1 MFKKYTSKIILVAGL
16 FLAFFCFQ
24 NVNATTIYFE
34 DDFDDYVA
42 LGPLSEYSN
51 WFLPSGGGYSS
62 PIVSSDNYVS
72 AWNSLKFYYHD
83 GAQSGIEYNFNSSLN
98 SFYVSADILLETPS
112 SFQQGS
118 SILQFNASD
127 GNNYN
132 YVYFRCGK
140 NYSGSLVGT
149 IYYGSGDYSENNE
162 LVNQLCNGSFNKVS
176 VYFERDYLNNR
187 TIVSTYINGDL
198 VSTIYDD
205 FYQDGFYNIFIT
217 SQSVADGVYLD
228 NFIISDTMLSNDPD
242 PIDGVCGTSDG
253 QTYSY
258 PTTLPEDFCSA
269 GELIT
274 PSLVYDGYGWTWSCS
289 GLYGGE
295 SVSCEAYNSS
305 PVDAVCGADDG
316 GTFSNT
322 SEMTEACSVGSL
334 IFPSFVETSSG
345 WTWICAGING
355 GSQAYCSATLST
367 TTYPTLPTQEDCS
380 SYTFPDKW
388 ICEIK
393 NLLTSAFLPS
403 ESKLNELNI
412 AINSFQGKAP
422 FNYLSSAINKFND
435 LKNGISESDLNIT
448 LMSNTSEVNLN
459 DLTGLYDV
467 IKGFFTIMVVLAFIF
482 WGVGY
487 IKHFFK

>member
-1 MFKKYTSKIILVAGL
+1 MFKKYTSKIILVLGL
-16 FLAFFCFQ
+16 FLTFFWY
-24 NVNATTIYFE
+24 NNASAATIYFQ
-34 DDFDDYVA
+34 DDFDSYNLGDGLSGKNGYYKGSYSDTYISDDVFVSSPYSLKMQHSNNRFYKDLTNDYTGLEEVYIEQDVYLSDEWSSLSIA
-42 LGPLSEYSN
+42 INSEYDFSFLIGFNEYNGTFFYSPASPDTIIDDNTNCSSN
-51 WFLPSGGGYSS
+51 AYCQSWFNLGLYFFLDKTTDTLSYSVY
-62 PIVSSDNYVS
+62 IDNVLIDTYNLEDYTSNLYTV
-72 AWNSLKFYYHD
+72 
-83 GAQSGIEYNFNSSLN
+83 IEYGSINS
-98 SFYVSADILLETPS
+98 VPA
-112 SFQQGS
+112 
-118 SILQFNASD
+118 
-127 GNNYN
+127 
-132 YVYFRCGK
+132 
-140 NYSGSLVGT
+140 
-149 IYYGSGDYSENNE
+149 
-162 LVNQLCNGSFNKVS
+162 
-176 VYFERDYLNNR
+176 
-187 TIVSTYINGDL
+187 YI
-198 VSTIYDD
+198 
-205 FYQDGFYNIFIT
+205 
-217 SQSVADGVYLD
+217 D
-228 NFIISDTMLSNDPD
+228 NFKISDTFE
-242 PIDGVCGTSDG
+242 T
-253 QTYSY
+253 
-258 PTTLPEDFCSA
+258 
-269 GELIT
+269 T
-274 PSLVYDGYGWTWSCS
+274 PS
-289 GLYGGE
+289 
-295 SVSCEAYNSS
+295 
-305 PVDAVCGADDG
+305 PIDAVCGSDDG

>member
-1 MFKKYTSKIILVAGL
+1 MKNFKKIILL
-16 FLAFFCFQ
+16 FAFIISGIFFFNF
-24 NVNATTIYFE
+24 NVSATTIYFE
-34 DDFDDYVA
+34 DDFDSYVVSD
-42 LGPLSEYSN
+42 PLSDYSN
-51 WFLPSGGGYSS
+51 WSTPYRV
-62 PIVSSDNYVS
+62 PPTITSDYYVS
-72 AWNSLKFYYHD
+72 AWNSVRFQYDENGDKY
-83 GAQSGIEYNFNSSLN
+83 AQYNFNSSLD
-98 SFYVSADILLETPS
+98 SFYVSADVLLETFPEQGATE
-112 SFQQGS
+112 FQFG
-118 SILQFNASD
+118 ASND
-127 GNNYN
+127 NDSYF
-132 YVYFRCGK
+132 VLFRCSK
-140 NYSGSLVGT
+140 NYDSIQGQVLMFQYSGSVSY
-149 IYYGSGDYSENNE
+149 IDNE
-162 LVNQLCNGSFNKVS
+162 VVNQLCNGDFNNIS
-176 VYFERDYLNNR
+176 VHFERDYLNNR
-187 TIVSTYINGDL
+187 TIISSYINGDL
-198 VSTIYDD
+198 VGTVYNYFSNS
-205 FYQDGFYNIFIT
+205 GFYYAFIDT
-217 SQSVADGVYLD
+217 GRIYLD
-228 NFIISDTMLSNDPD
+228 NFKISDTLLSNDPD
-242 PIDGVCGTSDG
+242 PVDATCGSSDR

-258 PTTLPEDFCSA
+258 PTTLPEDFCA
-269 GELIT
+269 TGELIT
-274 PSLVYDGYGWTWSCS
+274 PSLVYDGYGWNWSCS

-305 PVDAVCGADDG
+305 SVDAVCGADDG
-316 GTFSNT
+316 GTFLNT
-322 SEMTEACSVGSL
+322 SEMTEACSMGSL

-367 TTYPTLPTQEDCS
+367 TTYPTLPTEEDCS

-403 ESKLNELNI
+403 EEKLNELNI

-422 FNYLSSAINKFND
+422 FNYLSSASEKFND

>member
-1 MFKKYTSKIILVAGL
+1 MSVFFTKKFLSTMCVCFLLIGGANALACSDDNGHNIVSYDYNSTTGFIELGITFDGYMDDMCWDGCWTEYSGFVDSSKDPFAGL
-16 FLAFFCFQ
+16 YLYGPDAKYLGGARYVSGCGYHASSGLEWAS
-24 NVNATTIYFE
+24 ATTGNTCTVCF
-34 DDFDDYVA
+34 
-42 LGPLSEYSN
+42 SEL
-51 WFLPSGGGYSS
+51 WTYSS
-62 PIVSSDNYVS
+62 YDYSTTLLLSSSGTCLTKAEIDGYLGSDSLENRRVDGIVLHDSDANFSLYGTANTNFDWATCDLKVGSVAPPPVPVDATCGSSD
-72 AWNSLKFYYHD
+72 
-83 GAQSGIEYNFNSSLN
+83 
-98 SFYVSADILLETPS
+98 
-112 SFQQGS
+112 
-118 SILQFNASD
+118 
-127 GNNYN
+127 
-132 YVYFRCGK
+132 R
-140 NYSGSLVGT
+140 
-149 IYYGSGDYSENNE
+149 
-162 LVNQLCNGSFNKVS
+162 
-176 VYFERDYLNNR
+176 
-187 TIVSTYINGDL
+187 
-198 VSTIYDD
+198 
-205 FYQDGFYNIFIT
+205 
-217 SQSVADGVYLD
+217 
-228 NFIISDTMLSNDPD
+228 
-242 PIDGVCGTSDG
+242 

-258 PTTLPEDFCSA
+258 PTTLPEDFCA
-269 GELIT
+269 TGELIT
-274 PSLVYDGYGWTWSCS
+274 PSLVYDGYGWNWSCS

-305 PVDAVCGADDG
+305 SVDAVCGADDG
-316 GTFSNT
+316 GTFSST
-322 SEMTEACSVGSL
+322 SEMTEACSIGSL

-367 TTYPTLPTQEDCS
+367 TTYPTLPTEEDCS

-422 FNYLSSAINKFND
+422 FNYLSSASNKFND

-459 DLTGLYDV
+459 DLTGLYDI

>member
-1 MFKKYTSKIILVAGL
+1 MKKKLIKIIALSLIGI
-16 FLAFFCFQ
+16 FCCS
-24 NVNATTIYFE
+24 NVSATTIYFE
-34 DDFDDYVA
+34 DDFDSYNLGDYLAGKNGFYKDSCYDTYISNDVF
-42 LGPLSEYSN
+42 LSSPYSLRVGRNSCFMRDLTDDYTGVEQVYIEQDVYLSGSGSSLMLAFDNYANYFYVLFHAYYGTRITSNFTGSEVSTVWDNDTNCSSSDYCQN
-51 WFLPSGGGYSS
+51 WFNLGLDLHFDKITNTLYQSVYINNVLVETFIFTDYTS
-62 PIVSSDNYVS
+62 NLYT
-72 AWNSLKFYYHD
+72 LK
-83 GAQSGIEYNFNSSLN
+83 
-98 SFYVSADILLETPS
+98 V
-112 SFQQGS
+112 
-118 SILQFNASD
+118 
-127 GNNYN
+127 
-132 YVYFRCGK
+132 K
-140 NYSGSLVGT
+140 
-149 IYYGSGDYSENNE
+149 
-162 LVNQLCNGSFNKVS
+162 GSFNDAL
-176 VYFERDYLNNR
+176 VY
-187 TIVSTYINGDL
+187 I
-198 VSTIYDD
+198 
-205 FYQDGFYNIFIT
+205 
-217 SQSVADGVYLD
+217 D
-228 NFIISDTMLSNDPD
+228 NFTISDTIPSSDPD
-242 PIDGVCGTSDG
+242 PVDATCGSSDR

-258 PTTLPEDFCSA
+258 PTTLPEDFCA
-269 GELIT
+269 TGELVT
-274 PSLVYDGYGWTWSCS
+274 PSLVYDGYGWNWSCS

-305 PVDAVCGADDG
+305 SVDAVCGADDG
-316 GTFSNT
+316 GTFLNT
-322 SEMTEACSVGSL
+322 SEMTEACSMGSL

-367 TTYPTLPTQEDCS
+367 TTYPTLPTEEDCS

-403 ESKLNELNI
+403 EEKLNELNI

-422 FNYLSSAINKFND
+422 FNYLSSASEKFND

>member
-16 FLAFFCFQ
+16 FVIFFCFNPVS
-24 NVNATTIYFE
+24 NVFAYTEIFS
-34 DDFDDYVA
+34 DDFDSYN
-42 LGPLSEYSN
+42 LGDGLSGKNGYYTGGSYN
-51 WFLPSGGGYSS
+51 LYISDDVFLSS
-62 PIVSSDNYVS
+62 PY
-72 AWNSLKFYYHD
+72 SLKIPHFSTRLYRDLTDDYTGLEQVYIEQDVYLSGDWSYYN
-83 GAQSGIEYNFNSSLN
+83 INFNEGYILGFSIGFNSNKGTHFRSNASESEVIIDNDTTCSSNDYCQSWFKLGLN
-98 SFYVSADILLETPS
+98 VSHDKNTNTLYYSVYIDNVFMGTYVLTDYTSDFYTFIVDGPS
-112 SFQQGS
+112 SGP
-118 SILQFNASD
+118 
-127 GNNYN
+127 
-132 YVYFRCGK
+132 
-140 NYSGSLVGT
+140 
-149 IYYGSGDYSENNE
+149 
-162 LVNQLCNGSFNKVS
+162 S
-176 VYFERDYLNNR
+176 VYIDN
-187 TIVSTYINGDL
+187 L
-198 VSTIYDD
+198 V
-205 FYQDGFYNIFIT
+205 
-217 SQSVADGVYLD
+217 
-228 NFIISDTMLSNDPD
+228 ISDTIPSNDPD

-316 GTFSNT
+316 GTFSST

-422 FNYLSSAINKFND
+422 FNYLSSASNKFND